1 MGRTGNRRFRVSVD
15 IGGTFVDAVE
25 HDTESGKV
33 RIAKA
38 PTTPS
43 KPSVGVLAALDR
55 LGTPLAMTQ
64 LFVHGTTLGLNA
76 ILERNGG
83 AIGLIT
89 NQGFRDVVEIGR
101 GDVPA
106 GHMYDF
112 RFRRGAPIVPRRFR
126 HGVRGR
132 LDAMGRE
139 VEALDEAGVVAA
151 ARALQEQGIRS
162 LAIAFLH
169 SYRNP
174 AHERRAVE
182 LVRAACP
189 EIAVSASS
197 DVAAEYREVERTTTA
212 LLDAYIRPIIE
223 SYLNELKAMLAERG
237 FDGRFLVMRSSGGAM
252 SSAMAARVPLLT
264 VMSGPAG
271 GIVGSAH
278 LARRTGKT
286 QLITLDFGGTSLDAA
301 LIENGVAAV
310 LYQARLGGQPVL
322 MPTFDIR
329 CIGAG
334 GGSIAWVE
342 KGLLRVGPQSAG
354 ARPGPIAYR
363 RGGTEPTTTDAALVL
378 GYIDPVNFLGGALP
392 LDADAAAAGLCQ
404 RIAKPLGA
412 DTETAAA
419 GIFDI
424 LTAKTVGAVR
434 EITVERGR
442 DPGEFSLL
450 SFGGAGGMLSPMVLR
465 ELGAAELIIP
475 NLPAAF
481 SAWGMLMSDLVYET
495 ASTALMTLNAAT
507 LLDARAALERLASQA
522 LTVMKGE
529 GVPSSDVALESM
541 LECRYVGQEH
551 AIVVP
556 LPAQADADAVAA
568 AFNALHLERY
578 GHSMRDAIQI
588 ATLRVRATGQV
599 EPPVLT
605 KGATP
610 ELRPIG
616 PGITRPAYCL
626 AKRARVPFSLFKRED
641 LRPGDTFE
649 GPAIVEEATSTIV
662 VHSDQTVTTD
672 AYGQL
677 IVRGRS
683 T

>member
-1 MGRTGNRRFRVSVD
+1 MTGAGNRRFRVSVD

-25 HDTESGKV
+25 HDTESGAV

-43 KPSVGVLAALDR
+43 RPADGVLAALER
-55 LGTPLAMTQ
+55 LATPLARTQ

-76 ILERNGG
+76 ILERKGG
-83 AIGLIT
+83 ATGLIT

-106 GHMYDF
+106 AHMYDF

-132 LDAMGRE
+132 LDAKGRE
-139 VEALDEAGVVAA
+139 TEPLDEAGVVAA
-151 ARALQEQGIRS
+151 ARALQQQGIRS

-182 LVRAACP
+182 LIRAACP
-189 EIAVSASS
+189 EMAISASS
-197 DVAAEYREVERTTTA
+197 SVAAEYREVERTTTA

-223 SYLNELKAMLAERG
+223 AYLNELEAMLATRG
-237 FDGRFLVMRSSGGAM
+237 FTGRFLVMRSSGGAM
-252 SSAMAARVPLLT
+252 SSAMAAQAPLLT

-271 GIVGSAH
+271 GIVGGAR
-278 LARRTGKT
+278 LACKTGKT
-286 QLITLDFGGTSLDAA
+286 RLITLDFGGTSLDAA
-301 LIENGVAAV
+301 LIEDGAAAV
-310 LYQARLGGQPVL
+310 LYQSVLGGQPVL

-363 RGGTEPTTTDAALVL
+363 RGGTEPTTTDAALAL
-378 GYIDPVNFLGGALP
+378 GYIDPKNFLGGALP
-392 LDADAAAAGLCQ
+392 LDLHAAVAGLRE
-404 RIAKPLGA
+404 RIAGPLGVDA
-412 DTETAAA
+412 ETAAA

-424 LTAKTVGAVR
+424 LTARTVGAVR
-434 EITVERGR
+434 EITVERGK
-442 DPGEFSLL
+442 DPHEFSLL
-450 SFGGAGGMLSPMVLR
+450 SFGGAGGMMSPMVLR
-465 ELGAAELIIP
+465 ELDARELIIP

-495 ASTALMTLNAAT
+495 STTVLLTLGTAALLQARETLAT
-507 LLDARAALERLASQA
+507 LISQA
-522 LTVMKGE
+522 LAVMQGE
-529 GVPSSDVALESM
+529 GVRAADVGLESM

-551 AIVVP
+551 AIVLP
-556 LPAQADADAVAA
+556 LPADADADAVAA
-568 AFNALHLERY
+568 SFNALHLERF

-588 ATLRVRATGQV
+588 ATLRVRATGEV

-605 KGATP
+605 QIGMPQPHRILPGAT
-610 ELRPIG
+610 RS
-616 PGITRPAYCL
+616 AYCF
-626 AKRARVPFSLFKRED
+626 ATRARVPFALVKREE
-641 LRPGDTFE
+641 LRPGDAFE
-649 GPAIVEEATSTIV
+649 GPAIIEEATSTVV
-662 VHSDQTVTTD
+662 VHSDQTVSVD
-672 AYGQL
+672 GYGQL

-683 T
+683 A